1 MYPLVIDIK
10 VDEKSE
16 EQTRLASLV
25 KKIEKRIDGVE
36 CPDHHATPH
45 IRISGTLEHPRL
57 SIKGACCQK
66 LVDLSRQAIKR

>member
-1 MYPLVIDIK
+1 MNPLVIDIK
-10 VDEKSE
+10 VEDQSGEAK
-16 EQTRLASLV
+16 RLNALV

-45 IRISGTLEHPRL
+45 IRISGTLEHPKL

-66 LVDLSRQAIKR
+66 LVDLSRQAIKH